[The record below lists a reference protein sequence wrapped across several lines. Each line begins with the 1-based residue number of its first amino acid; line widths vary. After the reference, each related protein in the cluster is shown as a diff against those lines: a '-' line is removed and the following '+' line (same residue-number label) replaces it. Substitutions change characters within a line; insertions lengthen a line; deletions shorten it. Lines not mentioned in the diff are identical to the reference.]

1 MCISACIINI
11 IDTVVNPYYYS
22 ILKLKNDMS
31 ARQPAESTDA
41 TAKEEEVVM
50 GSNAAYETVEL
61 RYQTPSSRQTAQPPT
76 GGSGREEPLYEC
88 PAS

>member
-1 MCISACIINI
+1 
-11 IDTVVNPYYYS
+11 
-22 ILKLKNDMS
+22 MS
-31 ARQPAESTDA
+31 VRQLDESTGA

-61 RYQTPSSRQTAQPPT
+61 RYQTPSSRQTAQPAT